1 MAAIRNQKVLK
12 HTIHLFSSRSGKEGI
27 AGGCSTASAGP
38 SSDELDES
46 DVIWASSFSPPQSA
60 GPWPTRKKTV
70 SVDPAGP
77 NAIGSL
83 PVNIPT
89 WSKIQS
95 RVFEE
100 EDDVEAVL
108 PPHEV
113 LWRRRAESLSVVE
126 GIGRTLKGRDL
137 SRVRN
142 AVWAQTGFQD

>member
-1 MAAIRNQKVLK
+1 MAATRNQKVLK
-12 HTIHLFSSRSGKEGI
+12 QTLHIFSSRSGKEGI
-27 AGGCSTASAGP
+27 AGGGSTAYAGP

-46 DVIWASSFSPPQSA
+46 DVIWTSFSPPQSA
-60 GPWPTRKKTV
+60 GPWPTGKNI

-77 NAIGSL
+77 TAIGSL